1 MSYPRKNQ
9 DPSFSSENRVELIR
23 GGHAYFDLLLKL
35 IAGARES
42 IHLQTYIFDDDTTA
56 VTVAAALKAAAL
68 RGVEVHLLVDGY
80 ASRLMSRKL
89 IADMESGGV
98 HFRFFEPFF
107 RSRNFY
113 FGRRMHHKV
122 FVADAR
128 HSLTGGINIADR
140 YNEVGEELP
149 WLDFA
154 IYAEGD
160 VSRELCVLCWKT
172 WNAFPKQMG
181 FTPCE
186 QVQPTWRFPDSQKVM
201 ARVRR
206 NDWVRRR
213 NEISSTYIQLLRGA
227 RSDVTILCSYF
238 LPGKI
243 IRRLLAQ
250 AARRGVRIRVITAG
264 PSDVLVSKFAERWM
278 YDWLLRNKIEIYEY
292 QRSILHAKVAV
303 CDNAWMTVGSYNV
316 NNISAYASIELN
328 IDVQNEAFARL
339 VGATLDA
346 IIADDTIAIT
356 QETHRRNRNPFVQFI
371 RWFSYQF
378 IRATIYLVTCYY
390 RPRV

>member
-1 MSYPRKNQ
+1 MPRLNNKQ
-9 DPSFSSENRVELIR
+9 APTFSSGNRVELVP
-23 GGHAYFDLLLKL
+23 GGKGYFDLLLRL
-35 IAGARES
+35 IGKARET
-42 IHLQTYIFDDDTTA
+42 IHLQTYIFDDDSTG
-56 VTVAAALKAAAL
+56 VTVASALKSAAK
-68 RGVEVHLLVDGY
+68 RGVQVYLMVDGY
-80 ASRLMSRKL
+80 ASQFLSRQL
-89 IADMESGGV
+89 IGDMRNGGV

-122 FVADAR
+122 FVADAL

-140 YNEVGEELP
+140 YNDAGVHRP

-154 IYAEGD
+154 VYAEGD
-160 VSRELCVLCWKT
+160 VSRELCELCWKT
-172 WNAFPKQMG
+172 WNALPVQLGPF
-181 FTPCE
+181 PCE
-186 QVQPTWRFPDSQKVM
+186 AEKSVRNSIATGNMM

-213 NEISSTYIQLLRGA
+213 NEISSTYIQMLRNA
-227 RSDVTILCSYF
+227 RSEVTILCSYF

-264 PSDVLVSKFAERWM
+264 PSDVMLSKYAERWM

-292 QRSILHAKVAV
+292 QPVILHAKVAV
-303 CDNAWMTVGSYNV
+303 CDSEWMTIGSYNV

-328 IDVQNEAFARL
+328 IDVRNEDFAKL
-339 VGATLDA
+339 VNTTLEE
-346 IIADDTIAIT
+346 IIRNDTVAIT
-356 QETHRRNRNPFVQFI
+356 AETHRRNRNPFVQFV

-378 IRATIYLVTCYY
+378 IRATIYIVTCYY